1 MIEFVFTFTAITFL
15 VLLAYSVEQLG
26 DTYSSDMKARRIRIK
41 ELDEIIGY

>member
-1 MIEFVFTFTAITFL
+1 MTAFIFTTTAITFL